1 MGSLV
6 AELAEKLSSATNSLD
21 FDEQTLYINTSTNK
35 VAIGTNAP
43 VTDLTI
49 EGPITIKEQ
58 ADADA
63 DTAAYGQ
70 IWVNNAAPNGLVF
83 TNDAGNDIT
92 ITEGTGLSMTIG
104 KAIAMSIVFS
114 G

>member
-1 MGSLV
+1 MSQ
-6 AELAEKLSSATNSLD
+6 ARNLANIVTATASTNSD
-21 FDEQTLYINTSTNK
+21 GITFDGTLN
-35 VAIGTNAP
+35 
-43 VTDLTI
+43 L
-49 EGPITIKEQ
+49 KEQ
-58 ADADA
+58 AAADA